1 MLSLL
6 HEALNNPI
14 NTLKV
19 IRALARGTFYS
30 VFYRLFKKSIIIKLP
45 FKAFA
50 KVKIMG
56 PGRVFIDANC
66 SVALSTFKGL
76 TIVTL
81 SDAAVVMIGK
91 NCHLQGLTICCR
103 NRVEIGGETI
113 TAISLIQDSL
123 FVNADDVKSKY
134 KKYLAEQGEV
144 VIGKNAW
151 LGNDVIVLGGSR
163 IGEDCVLSVGSVC
176 KDIKI
181 NSYSL
186 ANGNPVK
193 RGLPIESLMKIT
205 GAT

>member
-151 LGNDVIVLGGSR
+151 LSNDVIVLGGSR

-186 ANGNPVK
+186 AIGNPVK
-193 RGLPIESLMKIT
+193 RGLPIEPLMKLT

>member
-1 MLSLL
+1 
-6 HEALNNPI
+6 
-14 NTLKV
+14 
-19 IRALARGTFYS
+19 
-30 VFYRLFKKSIIIKLP
+30 
-45 FKAFA
+45 
-50 KVKIMG
+50 MG

-66 SVALSTFKGL
+66 SVALSIFKGL

-91 NCHLQGLTICCR
+91 NCNLQGLTICCR

-113 TAISLIQDSL
+113 TAISLIQDSF
-123 FVNADDVKSKY
+123 FVNSDEVKSKY
-134 KKYLAEQGEV
+134 KIYLAEQGEV

-151 LGNDVIVLGGSR
+151 LSGDVIVLGGSR

-186 ANGNPVK
+186 ASGNPVK
-193 RGLPIESLMKIT
+193 KGLPIENLMKLT